1 MKKELSYSLYPR
13 EANSPSGPPRL
24 WNERDFD
31 ILSTKKQE
39 QKPDAQEPGARAGGD
54 SVGHAEAP

>member
-1 MKKELSYSLYPR
+1 MKNDLSYSLYPR

-31 ILSTKKQE
+31 TLRWEKQE
-39 QKPDAQEPGARAGGD
+39 KKHDAQEPSPRTGSD
-54 SVGHAEAP
+54 SVDHRVAP